1 MDRGGGGREEGECS
15 SARGGFILLAIC
27 KSMDWDCNGRTDGK
41 TEREAASGGLLW
53 TGGVKLRAAERHN
66 TAHLGFCRCCATPVE
81 VGSRVGAQCCRTAG
95 GLLLWR
101 QSCPGTNGADSA
113 AARGAPSRSN
123 QQYQWSRGSGYEAIT
138 PSTTAD
144 AQPPPNPPPKTSGPV
159 HVAPP
164 KGCCPHPLFLLLLH
178 LSRHTSVLRPGS
190 GPLLSPP
197 LPPSQVAPCAH
208 VTPQ

>member
-1 MDRGGGGREEGECS
+1 MDYIDFTRGCGIAMKAGGWTEEEEEERKGS
-15 SARGGFILLAIC
+15 VRARGGGFILLAIC

-101 QSCPGTNGADSA
+101 
-113 AARGAPSRSN
+113 
-123 QQYQWSRGSGYEAIT
+123 
-138 PSTTAD
+138 
-144 AQPPPNPPPKTSGPV
+144 
-159 HVAPP
+159 
-164 KGCCPHPLFLLLLH
+164 
-178 LSRHTSVLRPGS
+178 
-190 GPLLSPP
+190 
-197 LPPSQVAPCAH
+197 
-208 VTPQ
+208 